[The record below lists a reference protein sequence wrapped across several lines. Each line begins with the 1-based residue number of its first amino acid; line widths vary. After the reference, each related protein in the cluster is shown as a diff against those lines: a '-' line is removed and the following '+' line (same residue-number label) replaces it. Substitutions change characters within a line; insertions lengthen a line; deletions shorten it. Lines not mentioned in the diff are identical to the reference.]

1 MSLISREIY
10 PKIFVYDNLFK
21 DINSTLDIIKESEI
35 NPEGSVI
42 GPWESW
48 YTFGIEADRFDN
60 NRKQDERSIKENA
73 MLDEIKDIFYKTVD
87 DYFEKNN
94 VKYTFDTF
102 FDKIDNEEKPMWKTM
117 GPSICKYEPDSSI
130 TDTLIMHYHTDYQ
143 VEKKDSRGYNFA
155 VTVTM
160 YLNDDYDGGGL
171 DFYIN
176 DKLFYYKPKAGDVIV
191 FPSGD
196 PGFLTDG
203 EELYHHGVRK
213 VLNVPKYFIRNNMLR
228 FNEGSEE
235 WLRNQEL
242 YGKEIWAEMEREKW
256 KKEISEG
263 KYQTINEE
271 EFKQKARRIN
281 DI

>member
-35 NPEGSVI
+35 NPDGSVI

-60 NRKQDERSIKENA
+60 SKKQDERSIKENA

-235 WLRNQEL
+235 WLRNQRGL
-242 YGKEIWAEMEREKW
+242 F
-256 KKEISEG
+256 S
-263 KYQTINEE
+263 
-271 EFKQKARRIN
+271 
-281 DI
+281 